1 MTTKEK
7 VQALFQ
13 IALRLAH
20 HEGNEVPSVED
31 KSRYTYA
38 ACAEYR
44 RIYGKRATQTM
55 IDKVRFDIL
64 WF

>member
-13 IALRLAH
+13 IALRFAH
-20 HEGNEVPSVED
+20 NEGNEVPSVED
-31 KSRYTYA
+31 RSRYTYA

-44 RIYGKRATQTM
+44 RIHGKRATQSI
-55 IDKVRFDIL
+55 IDKVRFEL
-64 WF
+64 VWF